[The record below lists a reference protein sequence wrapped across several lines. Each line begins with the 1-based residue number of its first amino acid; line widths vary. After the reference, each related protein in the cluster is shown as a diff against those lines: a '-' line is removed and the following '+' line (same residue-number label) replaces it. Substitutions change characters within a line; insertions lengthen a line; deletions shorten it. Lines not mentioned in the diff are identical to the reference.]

1 LKWKVESQK
10 IKDSEI
16 EDLKKKKKKKKKK
29 IETKK
34 IKDSEIEDLKKK
46 KKEKKNHLA
55 VKVCFILYKK
65 GHIQMNFPKF

>member
-16 EDLKKKKKKKKKK
+16 EDLKKKKKKKK
-29 IETKK
+29 
-34 IKDSEIEDLKKK
+34 
-46 KKEKKNHLA
+46 NHLA

>member
-16 EDLKKKKKKKKKK
+16 EDLKKKKKK
-29 IETKK
+29 
-34 IKDSEIEDLKKK
+34 KDSEIEDLKKK

>member
-16 EDLKKKKKKKKKK
+16 EDLKKKKKKKKK
-29 IETKK
+29 
-34 IKDSEIEDLKKK
+34 
-46 KKEKKNHLA
+46 HLA